1 MKPDEARIL
10 LLVDL
15 RDFFSSD
22 LGTGEGGG
30 GGGGGGRKI
39 NSENDQLTCHFQM
52 TS

>member
-30 GGGGGGRKI
+30 GGGEK
-39 NSENDQLTCHFQM
+39 NKL
-52 TS
+52 